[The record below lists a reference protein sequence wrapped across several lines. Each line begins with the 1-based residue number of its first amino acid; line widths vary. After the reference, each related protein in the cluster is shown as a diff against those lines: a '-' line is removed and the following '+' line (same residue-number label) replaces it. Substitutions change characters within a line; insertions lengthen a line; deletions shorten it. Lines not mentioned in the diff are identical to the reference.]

1 MPKGENKNKS
11 NKFMSL
17 CIDDNKLLEKHKTIW
32 IKIEDFKIIEL
43 DALPVYDCRYIKYY
57 VKV

>member
-1 MPKGENKNKS
+1 
-11 NKFMSL
+11 MSL
-17 CIDDNKLLEKHKTIW
+17 FIDDNKLLEKHKTIW